1 MSPML
6 LFHRDV
12 RVMLVVIVFQMAL
25 VPWADAQP
33 EHAEAEHDEH
43 DDSHGLVV
51 FSEADLSEFGIQTQV
66 AGPGTIFSRINLPG
80 EIHPNDDMLA
90 HLVPRYDGIVTEV
103 RARVGDQVGKGQVL
117 AIIQSDQS
125 LAPYPLKTSIAGT
138 VIEKHITMGEA
149 ASRDRVPFVVADL
162 STVWLDL
169 YVSQRDIHAVREGQA
184 VAVNQ
189 GRTNWP
195 VQGTIQY
202 VAPVL
207 DQRSRTA
214 TARVVLDNADG
225 HWLPGMFV
233 TATVQT
239 GETIV
244 PVAVPRSAL
253 FTMHG
258 ESVVFVVDEDGFEV
272 RHVVTGPQDE
282 FRVEITRGLQPG
294 EVYVSQGGFTVK
306 AEFGKA
312 TFGDGHNH

>member
-1 MSPML
+1 MR
-6 LFHRDV
+6 LFPRAV
-12 RVMLVVIVFQMAL
+12 RLALAAIVVQMAL
-25 VPWADAQP
+25 VPGAGAQTG
-33 EHAEAEHDEH
+33 HDEEEH
-43 DDSHGLVV
+43 DDGHGLVV
-51 FSEADLSEFGIQTQV
+51 FSEADQKEFGIQTEV
-66 AGPGTIFSRINLPG
+66 AAPGTIYSRINLPG

-90 HLVPRYDGIVTEV
+90 HLVPRYDGIVTDV
-103 RARVGDQVGKGQVL
+103 RARLGDQVSMGQVL
-117 AIIQSDQS
+117 AIIESDQS

-138 VIEKHITMGEA
+138 VIEKHITLGEA

-169 YVSQRDIHAVREGQA
+169 YVSQRDIHAVHEGQT

-189 GRTNWP
+189 GRTVWP
-195 VQGTIQY
+195 IKGTIQY

-207 DQRSRTA
+207 DERSRTA
-214 TARVVLDNADG
+214 TARVVLDNAEG

-239 GETIV
+239 GETLV

-258 ESVVFVVDEDGFEV
+258 ETVLFVAEDGGFEV
-272 RHVVTGPQDE
+272 RHVVTGRQDE
-282 FRVEITRGLQPG
+282 FRLEITRGLQPD
-294 EVYVSQGGFTVK
+294 EVFVSQGGFTVK
-306 AEFGKA
+306 AEFEKT